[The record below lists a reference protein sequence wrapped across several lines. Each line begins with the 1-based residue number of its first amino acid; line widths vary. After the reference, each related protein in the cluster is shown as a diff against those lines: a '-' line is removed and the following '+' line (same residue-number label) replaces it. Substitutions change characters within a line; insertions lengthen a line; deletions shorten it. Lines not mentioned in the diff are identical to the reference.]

1 MSTKTNNSDIS
12 SSNEDGTMYK
22 FDDLRSLTSFNSSE
36 MSRDTKHPDSG
47 IGTST
52 TSSCLNRRDKT
63 NNFVVKKVELIDELK
78 SLLNMSPKSNS
89 KSQINSQV
97 DSLQFDN
104 TESVTDSGKDN
115 NSLESIANSSSIN
128 APSNQEND
136 VDLIMLKA
144 IQYIK
149 KLKKKQKSKGKWTIF
164 ILIILFLFYL
174 GSDSAT
180 KQENSRRNTRE
191 SSSPSL
197 STEESSNKEVF
208 ANICYNVIFIILD
221 NLRKFT
227 LNHVLEAFNIIK
239 ILPAIQ

>member
-12 SSNEDGTMYK
+12 SSNEDGTLYK

-115 NSLESIANSSSIN
+115 NSLESITNSSSIN
-128 APSNQEND
+128 VPSNQEND

-149 KLKKKQKSKGKWTIF
+149 KLKKKQKLK
-164 ILIILFLFYL
+164 
-174 GSDSAT
+174 GSDPAT
-180 KQENSRRNTRE
+180 KLENSRRNTRE

-208 ANICYNVIFIILD
+208 ANICYNII
-221 NLRKFT
+221 
-227 LNHVLEAFNIIK
+227 
-239 ILPAIQ
+239 